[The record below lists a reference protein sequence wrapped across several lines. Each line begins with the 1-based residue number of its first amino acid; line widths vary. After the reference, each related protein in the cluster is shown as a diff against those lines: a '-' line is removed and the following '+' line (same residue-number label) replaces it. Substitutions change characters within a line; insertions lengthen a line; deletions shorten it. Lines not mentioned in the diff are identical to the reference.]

1 MSSQRAVSAR
11 SGNGGF
17 FGVKERGSSLG
28 TEIRAGT
35 TTFATLVYIIIVQPS
50 IMAGCGMPQEA
61 VFTAT
66 VIGSGLATL
75 MMGIYG
81 RFPFALATA
90 MGTNAIFAFSIV
102 APGIAPWETAMGMIF
117 VSGIVFMLLSFPVL
131 RWLALFGVRDPKILN
146 FSCREAVTRNIPLG
160 LKLGLGA
167 AIGIFLMRLGSD
179 SIGLTGVVNGG
190 LSFGDFKNPVVFI
203 GFICLVITILMF
215 FIQKQVGTKTWKI
228 SGAVLIGIA
237 ITSIALFA
245 TGLAPLPRAIISLPP
260 GISPIFFKLDIVG
273 ALQPKYWTYIFIFFL
288 GDFFSTAGTSLAC
301 GAKAGFMDKTTGDM
315 PGIERIFQVDSLW
328 TVLGS
333 FLGLTTITT
342 FVESASGVEDGGRTG
357 LTSVATACWFALA
370 LFFSPIF
377 LAIPGA
383 ASGVALV
390 IVGLSMMQ
398 VLADVPY
405 RDIVETV
412 PVLVMIGITACSGDF
427 AAALCVSLIVYGAF
441 VIVRWIVESA
451 AAAKGPSGVGPEALK
466 AMRPTVMTIV
476 LMVMSILKFVI
487 TV

>member
-1 MSSQRAVSAR
+1 MSSLAGVSGKT
-11 SGNGGF
+11 GNGSF
-17 FGVKERGSSLG
+17 FGTREKGSTLG

-50 IMAGCGMPQEA
+50 IMAACGMPQDA

-102 APGIAPWETAMGMIF
+102 APGIATWETAMGMIF
-117 VSGIVFMLLSFPVL
+117 VSGIIFMLLSFPIL
-131 RWLALFGVRDPKILN
+131 RWLWLFGVRDPKILN
-146 FSCREAVTRNIPLG
+146 FSCREAVTNNIPLG

-167 AIGIFLMRLGSD
+167 AIGVFLMRLGSE
-179 SIGLTGVVNGG
+179 SIGLTGIVNGS
-190 LSFGDFKNPVVFI
+190 LSFGDLRNPVVLI
-203 GFICLVITILMF
+203 GFICLVLTILMF
-215 FIQKQVGTKTWKI
+215 FVQKQVGGRLWKI

-237 ITSIALFA
+237 LTSAVLFI
-245 TGLAPLPRAIISLPP
+245 TGLAPLPQAVISLPP
-260 GISPIFFKLDIVG
+260 NISPIFFKLNILD

-301 GAKAGFMDKTTGDM
+301 GAKAGFMDKVTGDM
-315 PGIERIFQVDSLW
+315 PGIERVFQVDSLW
-328 TVLGS
+328 TVIGS

-357 LTSVATACWFALA
+357 ITSIVTAGWFALA
-370 LFFSPIF
+370 LFFSPVF

-390 IVGLSMMQ
+390 LVGLSMMQ
-398 VLADVPY
+398 VLADIPY
-405 RDIVETV
+405 RDIVETI
-412 PVLVMIGITACSGDF
+412 PVLVMVGITACSGDF
-427 AAALCVSLIVYGAF
+427 AAALCVSLVVYGAF
-441 VIVRWIVESA
+441 VIARWIVENVA
-451 AAAKGPSGVGPEALK
+451 ALK
-466 AMRPTVMTIV
+466 DPAHADPKALAAMRPTAMTLV